1 MQGGQP
7 QIYTQDKLT
16 FIIIGDKIIIRTKI
30 GQQFYLLPKQHYWL
44 RRIRLIRAMIELNEV
59 RDLNELSSWCG
70 NGIDWVTTSQEY
82 CKLSDDV
89 LV

>member
-1 MQGGQP
+1 MGEQP
-7 QIYTQDKLT
+7 KIYTAEKLT
-16 FIIIGDKIIIRTKI
+16 FIVVGDKIVIRTKI

-59 RDLNELSSWCG
+59 RNLNELSEWCG
-70 NGIDWVTTSQEY
+70 NGIDWVTTSQQY
-82 CKLSDDV
+82 SKVSDDV